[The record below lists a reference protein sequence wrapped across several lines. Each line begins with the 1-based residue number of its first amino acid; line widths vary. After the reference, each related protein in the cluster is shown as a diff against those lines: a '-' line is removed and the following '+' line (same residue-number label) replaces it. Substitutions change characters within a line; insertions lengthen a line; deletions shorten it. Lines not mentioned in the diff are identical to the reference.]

1 MKVIKK
7 LDIVLI
13 VVLMVISFVPY
24 LMLKK
29 NTVVNEDI
37 NSNYAI
43 VSVAGKV
50 LKRIELKPDLN
61 DEYIVETSYG
71 SNKVVIR
78 DGSIGIVE
86 ADCAD
91 GVCVGQGYINK
102 PGQQVVC
109 LPHRLI
115 ITIEGKNT
123 EDKSED
129 IISK

>member
-7 LDIVLI
+7 LDIALI
-13 VVLMVISFVPY
+13 IVLMVISFIPY

-43 VSVAGKV
+43 VSVGGKI
-50 LKRIELKPDLN
+50 LKKIELKPDLN
-61 DEYIVETSYG
+61 DEYLVETSYG
-71 SNKVVIR
+71 SNKVVIH
-78 DGSIGIVE
+78 DGAIGIVE

>member
-29 NTVVNEDI
+29 NSVGNEDI

-78 DGSIGIVE
+78 DGAIGIVE

>member
-29 NTVVNEDI
+29 NNVVNEDI

-61 DEYIVETSYG
+61 DEYLVETAYG
-71 SNKVVIR
+71 NNKIVIR
-78 DGSIGIVE
+78 DGAIGIVE

>member
-29 NTVVNEDI
+29 SNVGSEDV

-50 LKRIELKPDLN
+50 LKKIELQPDLN
-61 DEYIVETSYG
+61 DEYLVETAYG
-71 SNKVVIR
+71 NNKIVIR
-78 DGSIGIVE
+78 DGAIGIVE

-123 EDKSED
+123 EDKGED